1 MVNPNLISVAAARA
15 AVRSAT
21 HVMPLESVSIYEA
34 LGRYLAIDVV
44 ADQAIPECPRS
55 AMDGYALKA
64 SDLLAASSLAPIDLA
79 VVGQAFAGTLFV
91 GSVKTG
97 ETVRI
102 PTGGC
107 LPNGTDTVVP
117 IEATSARGD
126 GMVRFSASIELGKNV
141 VPTGQDVVPG
151 KRLIEKGIR
160 LQPAHLGVLA
170 ATGNVSV
177 WVSARPR
184 VTVLSSGAE
193 VCPPEVRPN
202 TAQVRDVNQILL
214 GSMAQAAG
222 ATVTYGG
229 IVPDNETLLD
239 RALRNALETSD
250 LVVLSAGTS
259 VGSSDYAG
267 KVVGQLPGARTLF
280 HGVHMRP
287 GKPTLMAHVRGPR
300 ESFVCGLPGFP
311 MSAAVAFLVFVAPLI
326 KQLQGARKVSSWRE
340 PLEAILQGPY
350 RSVLGREDYVRVGC
364 SEPGPGPR
372 LAYIL
377 SEGPAL
383 VSGLQNA
390 DGFVLVPAETESL
403 HGGAAVNVLTLDL

>member
-1 MVNPNLISVAAARA
+1 MGKANLTSVAAARA
-15 AVRSAT
+15 AVRAVT
-21 HVMPLESVSIYEA
+21 QALPHECVSIYEA
-34 LGRYLAIDVV
+34 LGRYLASDVV
-44 ADQAIPECPRS
+44 ADQLIPESPRS
-55 AMDGYALKA
+55 AMDGFALKA
-64 SDLLAASSLAPIDLA
+64 ADILAASSHTPVDLSL
-79 VVGQAFAGTLFV
+79 VGQVFAGTLFV
-91 GSVKTG
+91 GAVKSG
-97 ETVRI
+97 ESVRI

-117 IEATSARGD
+117 IEATSTHGT
-126 GMVRFSASIELGKNV
+126 GLVRFSSSIELGKNV
-141 VPTGQDVVPG
+141 VPTGQDIVPG
-151 KRLIEKGIR
+151 KRLLERGIR

-170 ATGNVSV
+170 ATGNANV

-222 ATVTYGG
+222 ARVTYGG
-229 IVPDNETLLD
+229 IVPDNEVLLD
-239 RALRNALETSD
+239 KAITAALQNSD

-259 VGSSDYAG
+259 VGASDFAG
-267 KVVGQLPGARTLF
+267 KVVGQIPGARTLF

-287 GKPTLMAHVRGPR
+287 GKPTLVAHVLEPH
-300 ESFVCGLPGFP
+300 EAFVCGLPGFP
-311 MSAAVAFLVFVAPLI
+311 MSAAVAFAVFVAPLI
-326 KQLQGARKVSSWRE
+326 KQMQGALKVSPWRE
-340 PLEAILQGPY
+340 PYEAILQAPY
-350 RSVLGREDYVRVGC
+350 RSVLGREDYVRVSC
-364 SEPGPGPR
+364 SAPGPGPR
-372 LAYIL
+372 LAHIL

-383 VSGLQNA
+383 VSGLLNA